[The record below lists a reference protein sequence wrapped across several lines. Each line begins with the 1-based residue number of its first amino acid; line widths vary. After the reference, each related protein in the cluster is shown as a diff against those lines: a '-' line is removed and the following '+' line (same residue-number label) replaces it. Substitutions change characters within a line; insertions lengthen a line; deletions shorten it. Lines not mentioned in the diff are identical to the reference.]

1 MWEMSSGILRYDN
14 MIINLT
20 QNKIISK
27 QEINCFSLLSQA
39 RGLMFR
45 KKQNLVMHL
54 KKEQIISLHNFFVFY
69 PIDILIFNKNKEIIE
84 IKRNFRPFAFYISNQ
99 KGQYVIELAFP
110 FEYTIKD
117 KIKI

>member
-1 MWEMSSGILRYDN
+1 
-14 MIINLT
+14 MITNLT

-27 QEINCFSLLSQA
+27 EELHCFSLLSQA

-45 KKQNLVMHL
+45 KKQNLVMYL

-69 PIDILIFNKNKEIIE
+69 PIDVLILNKNKEIIE
-84 IKRNFRPFAFYISNQ
+84 IRHNFKPFTFYTSKQ
-99 KGQYVIELAFP
+99 KGQYVIELGYP
-110 FEYTIKD
+110 SEYKIKE